1 MTFSD
6 DFLSS
11 RAHVQHITVTPALPD
26 SSRAANRAGVE
37 QPSIILELLNS
48 KDVLEVE
55 PIEPPQLEQKSQN
68 DFEEQQH
75 SQSNQASKEL
85 KVY

>member
-1 MTFSD
+1 MTFYLVEHTYNILQSHLH
-6 DFLSS
+6 FL
-11 RAHVQHITVTPALPD
+11 I
-26 SSRAANRAGVE
+26 SSRAASRAGVE